1 MKIVKLKGGL
11 GNQMF
16 QYAFAKLIE
25 KKTGEEVKLDYT
37 SYSALKNDTVRKPR
51 LERFNLSICSA
62 SSKDIEKKCL
72 LQHQGN
78 SQALLYKIG
87 IYAEKTLNRKYYF
100 EENRAYVDTDSILKY
115 EYFDG
120 YWQSYRYIEQVKDE
134 IIKDFTPKTLSQK
147 TTDDINMFSKQN
159 SVFVGVRKG
168 DYTKSKYAQ
177 RHFGSFS
184 SDYYNTAMKK
194 ISEKTENPIFY
205 IFSNDINWC
214 KQNLAL
220 DNSFKIVYREPE
232 QQVDDFEELML
243 MSSCKHA
250 IMVNSTYHWWGAYLI
265 KNKNKVICCPKK
277 WFFDDKPIDII
288 PNDWVVIDIV

>member
-1 MKIVKLKGGL
+1 
-11 GNQMF
+11 
-16 QYAFAKLIE
+16 
-25 KKTGEEVKLDYT
+25 
-37 SYSALKNDTVRKPR
+37 
-51 LERFNLSICSA
+51 
-62 SSKDIEKKCL
+62 
-72 LQHQGN
+72 
-78 SQALLYKIG
+78 
-87 IYAEKTLNRKYYF
+87 
-100 EENRAYVDTDSILKY
+100 
-115 EYFDG
+115 
-120 YWQSYRYIEQVKDE
+120 
-134 IIKDFTPKTLSQK
+134 
-147 TTDDINMFSKQN
+147 
-159 SVFVGVRKG
+159 
-168 DYTKSKYAQ
+168 
-177 RHFGSFS
+177 
-184 SDYYNTAMKK
+184 MKK

-288 PNDWVVIDIV
+288 PNDWVVIDTV